1 MDTLPEKRNQVLES
15 LIRHEEVRMLYGS
28 MPFANLATV
37 VASVIMFATL
47 YGHVESTSALITW
60 VCVMLL
66 LVVIRGWDTMQF
78 VRASAT
84 KQKNKL
90 WGHRFLAGA
99 TFAGFWWG
107 MLSWLGHSNENAYLA
122 LTVIAIV
129 GVASGSMSTLS
140 YRWKTIAYFLIPAL
154 GLLELR
160 LLFEDGAFSTTI
172 SFLLLVFIL
181 FTLSTSRKIYKNTNQ
196 NVRLRIEAD
205 FRERALIEA
214 KEEAERA
221 NHAKSS
227 FLSSMSHD
235 LRTPL
240 NAILGFSQLL
250 EYDKSISS
258 EQRANILEIS
268 AAGKHL
274 LELVN
279 QILDLSKIEDG
290 SLRVNIKQI
299 SLEEVLNACHSLIK
313 PLANEKQIQLH
324 IDNCSGGFVK
334 ADQTRL
340 KQVLLNLLSN
350 AIKYN
355 HHFGSVS
362 LHCSTT
368 ANNRIRIAVQDTG
381 QGIPASM
388 QHRLFQPFNRLEY
401 ESSKI
406 EGTGIGLSIARHL
419 TEMMGGSIGFNSEIG
434 NGSTF
439 WIELEGC
446 ISLHS
451 TITPVRHIDIENAAP
466 PAINIENNNSIKI
479 LVAEDNITN
488 RKLIVSQ
495 LNMLGYQSDV
505 ALNGQEALSLYKK
518 HSYSMILTDC
528 NMPVMDGYLLA
539 STIRRLGDTITP
551 IIALTADAFPESE
564 IKCQSSGMSD
574 RMVKPVTLKTLKT
587 TLGKWQPAEAAR

>member
-1 MDTLPEKRNQVLES
+1 MDTLPEQRNQVLES

-28 MPFANLATV
+28 MHFSNLATV

-47 YGHVESTSALITW
+47 YGHVDSTRSLVFW
-60 VCVMLL
+60 VAIMLL
-66 LVVIRGWDTMQF
+66 LVVIRGWDTLQYI
-78 VRASAT
+78 RSSAA
-84 KQKNKL
+84 KQKQDM

-99 TFAGFWWG
+99 SFAGCWWG
-107 MLSWLGHSNENAYLA
+107 MLSWLGHSSENAYQA
-122 LTVIAIV
+122 LTVVCII

-140 YRWKTIAYFLIPAL
+140 YRWKTIAYFLVPAL

-160 LLFEDGAFSTTI
+160 LLFENDAFSTTI

-250 EYDKSISS
+250 EYDKSINNS
-258 EQRANILEIS
+258 QRTHILEIS

-274 LELVN
+274 LDLVN

-290 SLRVNIKQI
+290 SMRFNIKQV
-299 SLEEVLNACHSLIK
+299 SLEEVLSACHSLIK

-324 IDNCSGGFVK
+324 FDTCTGGFIK

-362 LHCSTT
+362 LRCSVP
-368 ANNRIRIAVQDTG
+368 ASNRIRITVEDTG
-381 QGIPASM
+381 QGIPANM
-388 QHRLFQPFNRLEY
+388 QHRLFQPFNRLEH
-401 ESSKI
+401 ETSRI

-419 TEMMGGSIGFNSEIG
+419 TKMMGGNIGFSSEIA

-439 WIELEGC
+439 WIELEGT
-446 ISLHS
+446 ISEHANIS
-451 TITPVRHIDIENAAP
+451 P
-466 PAINIENNNSIKI
+466 PLQDVNTGASQPMISSEQNNSIKI
-479 LVAEDNITN
+479 LVVEDNVTN

-495 LNMLGYQSDV
+495 LNMLGYTSDL
-505 ALNGQEALSLYKK
+505 ASNGQDALAMYKK
-518 HSYSMILTDC
+518 HHYAMILTDC
-528 NMPVMDGYLLA
+528 NMPVMDGYRLA
-539 STIRRLGDTITP
+539 TTIRRSGDSNTP

-564 IKCQSSGMSD
+564 IRCRASGMSD

-587 TLGKWQPAEAAR
+587 TLKKWQPAEAGS